1 MSASD
6 LRRRC
11 EARLGMVRLPEPFT
25 VEALCDQLGQQR
37 GRSIRVTQAP
47 MPAGLYGAWIAG
59 NTVDYIFVEQQTSP
73 IHQEHIV
80 LHELG
85 HLLCGHEP
93 GPVLADQPMAL
104 LPSLK
109 GEMVRRVLGRTSY
122 TATQEREAEL
132 LASLISQR
140 ARRENPGQATPQAS
154 DVVRRLE
161 ETLGHP
167 A

>member
-1 MSASD
+1 MTGPD
-6 LRRRC
+6 LRQQC
-11 EARLGMVRLPEPFT
+11 EARLAQVQLPEPFT
-25 VEALCDQLGQQR
+25 LEALCEQLGRQR
-37 GRSIRVTQAP
+37 GRDIRVTRAP

-59 NTVDYIFVEQQTSP
+59 SAVDYIFVEQQTSP
-73 IHQEHIV
+73 VHQEHIV

-93 GPVLADQPMAL
+93 GPLLADHPAAL
-104 LPSLK
+104 LPSLN
-109 GEMVRRVLGRTSY
+109 GEMVRRMLGRTSY

-140 ARRENPGQATPQAS
+140 ARREEAGRSAVQS
-154 DVVRRLE
+154 SGVLRRLE
-161 ETLGHP
+161 ETLGRP